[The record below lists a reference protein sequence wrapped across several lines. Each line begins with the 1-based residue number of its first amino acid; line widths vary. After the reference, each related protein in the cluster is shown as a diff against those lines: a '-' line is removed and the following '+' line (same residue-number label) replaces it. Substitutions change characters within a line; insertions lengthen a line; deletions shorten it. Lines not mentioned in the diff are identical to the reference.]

1 MILFATFHY
10 FFPIL
15 SDSRSTQMSTLC
27 IRGCLCGCESR
38 KREKE
43 EKMSTIKTLKE
54 VFVAFGVEN
63 EMKFVFV
70 LLSDCQSRRHT
81 EPNINFR
88 FFLDRYKA

>member
-1 MILFATFHY
+1 MGVKA
-10 FFPIL
+10 
-15 SDSRSTQMSTLC
+15 
-27 IRGCLCGCESR
+27 ENER
-38 KREKE
+38 KKK
-43 EKMSTIKTLKE
+43 KMSTIKTLKE

-70 LLSDCQSRRHT
+70 LLSDCQSRRRT